1 MKSETRSAI
10 IIVVTLVFARMQSGI
25 VPNVPTR
32 TVISSAKAI
41 PRNQQQNRHWV
52 RLSLQWLRSAFKDTI
67 GAESSQNKMA
77 DTMKQ

>member
-10 IIVVTLVFARMQSGI
+10 ITVVTLVFAPMQSGI
-25 VPNVPTR
+25 IPTVPTR
-32 TVISSAKAI
+32 TVISSATAI

-52 RLSLQWLRSAFKDTI
+52 RPSLQWLRSAFKDTI
-67 GAESSQNKMA
+67 GEESIQHKMA